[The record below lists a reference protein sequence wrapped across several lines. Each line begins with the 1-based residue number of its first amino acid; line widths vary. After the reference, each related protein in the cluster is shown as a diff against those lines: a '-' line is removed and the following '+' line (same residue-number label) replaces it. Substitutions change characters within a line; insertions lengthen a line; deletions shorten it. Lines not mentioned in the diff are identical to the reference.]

1 MGETGG
7 ELCCPEAHAPSSGGR
22 GPRRQAGSP
31 LPTKGDSRAV
41 TAGTRPLRP
50 SAEGGVHSSHFPVTF
65 VGGKIPSSRSVTEKC
80 LAVRGSGSPPAPHGA
95 EIGVS
100 AGLAPG
106 DSRLGAISGPSSAS
120 RSSRA
125 RQRGRRFGAGDPDL
139 SRVVILLT
147 GIVSCFSLNWTNVK
161 SVCIELT
168 PGAGGGEPPSPAV
181 TRRGLFSVCLLLT
194 PTPLRPAAP
203 SLLGRWEAAGT
214 QHADVL
220 SFSAVPGGPRLH
232 SSQELTSRPL
242 PSGAKAPR
250 EHTP

>member
-7 ELCCPEAHAPSSGGR
+7 ELCCSEAHAASSGGR

-50 SAEGGVHSSHFPVTF
+50 SAEGGVHPCHFPATF
-65 VGGKIPSSRSVTEKC
+65 VRGKDTV
-80 LAVRGSGSPPAPHGA
+80 LAFCDRELPCGPGVREPPAPHGA

-106 DSRLGAISGPSSAS
+106 DSRLGTISGPSSAS

-147 GIVSCFSLNWTNVK
+147 GIISCFSLNWTNVK

-181 TRRGLFSVCLLLT
+181 KRRGLFSVCLLLM
-194 PTPLRPAAP
+194 PTPPPPRAP

-220 SFSAVPGGPRLH
+220 SFPCCPQRPSASFLPRIN
-232 SSQELTSRPL
+232 L
-242 PSGAKAPR
+242 PPPA
-250 EHTP
+250 

>member
-7 ELCCPEAHAPSSGGR
+7 ELCCSEAHAASSGGR

-50 SAEGGVHSSHFPVTF
+50 SAEGGVHPCHFPATF
-65 VGGKIPSSRSVTEKC
+65 VRGKDTVLTFCDRELPC
-80 LAVRGSGSPPAPHGA
+80 GPGVREPPAPHGA

-106 DSRLGAISGPSSAS
+106 DSRLGTISGPSSAS

-147 GIVSCFSLNWTNVK
+147 GIISCFSLNWTNVK

-181 TRRGLFSVCLLLT
+181 KRRGLFSVCLLLM
-194 PTPLRPAAP
+194 PTPPPPRRPVP
-203 SLLGRWEAAGT
+203 AG
-214 QHADVL
+214 AVGGSRD
-220 SFSAVPGGPRLH
+220 SAR
-232 SSQELTSRPL
+232 
-242 PSGAKAPR
+242 
-250 EHTP
+250 